1 MQALLAA
8 ALAVGCPSVG
18 TVRPP
23 FRPLPEAF
31 LDTLAMEPAVLLAEL
46 ASHCLELGFAIE
58 VSSELD
64 RYLETRWFNLAT
76 GRPDDGDLI
85 RPDRV
90 IRLRFW
96 IDPLGP
102 LGYQVTSEVVYRR
115 VADPSL
121 PDRESEL
128 MVPPG
133 HEGEQILV
141 RILDGVK
148 EQLGR

>member
-1 MQALLAA
+1 M
-8 ALAVGCPSVG
+8 
-18 TVRPP
+18 RPP
-23 FRPLPEAF
+23 FLPLPEAF
-31 LDTLAMEPAVLLAEL
+31 LDTVAMEPADLLAEL
-46 ASHCLELGFAIE
+46 ANRSIEQGFAIE

-76 GRPDDGDLI
+76 GRPDDGDFI

-102 LGYQVTSEVVYRR
+102 LGYQITSEAVYRR
-115 VADPSL
+115 VIDPSL
-121 PDRESEL
+121 SDRESEL

-141 RILDGVK
+141 RILDAVK
-148 EQLGR
+148 ERLGR

>member
-1 MQALLAA
+1 M
-8 ALAVGCPSVG
+8 
-18 TVRPP
+18 
-23 FRPLPEAF
+23 PLPEAF
-31 LDTLAMEPAVLLAEL
+31 VDTLDMQPADLLAEL
-46 ASHCLELGFAIE
+46 QRHSIELGFAIA

-64 RYLETRWFNLAT
+64 RYLETRWFNMAT
-76 GRPDDGDLI
+76 GRSDDGDLN

-90 IRLRFW
+90 ILLRFW

-102 LGYQVTSEVVYRR
+102 LGYQLTSEAVYRP

-121 PDRESEL
+121 PDRAAEL

-148 EQLGR
+148 ERLGG